1 MQLQLMSLFKAPKT
15 VVLLDVLTVT
25 DVNEGPVCADILL
38 LSGLCVADEASLT
51 GEAVPVNKESAV
63 GSGEVTEIQTRS
75 QYKASCLHA
84 GSTIIRVREGS
95 GNCRGVVL
103 STGFSTGRGEL
114 FRSILFPKPIAF
126 EFERDS
132 YRYLIVL
139 WSIAIAAFL
148 KRVIDGVGTDTPFF
162 STLLHSLD
170 LITIAVFPALP
181 LVLSSG
187 IGFAMQRLQKAG
199 IFCIDSRR
207 VNSCG
212 QISCYC
218 FDKTGTL
225 TKEHLSFVGVDNL
238 EASGSGFPSLDMTPQ
253 VKLVLATCHGLSKHE
268 GTLQG
273 YPLEIAMFNASRF
286 DMECLNEQAKGGF
299 IAEVTSTDDVSKK
312 YGILKRF
319 AFDAAHQRSSTIV
332 EELETKKRFVVV
344 KGSPEAICAI
354 STSTPADLLQNVHTY
369 SADGFYCIGFGMK
382 ELNSSTIPIDK
393 IVRDDVECT
402 VEFQGLAI
410 FKNELKQETK
420 GMLDELQNAKI
431 DVRIITGDNALTA
444 VHVCRELEMSLKPK
458 IAVVDVDASSGNTVF
473 ISADTVKTSATA
485 EWESFSNNTMD
496 RIMTKYDLAITGAAL
511 EKNRID
517 CGDNTIERI
526 IKQTPIFAR
535 VRPQQKTWIVEQL
548 IDMGLIVGMCGD
560 GTNDCGALKAAH
572 VGLALSSAEASIVAP
587 FTSKA
592 KAILDIP
599 VLLREG
605 RCALTTSF
613 QSFKFMCLYP
623 IIQLGMTVVLAHIGT
638 SAGSELILTNNQ
650 YVWDDMA
657 IVLGLSIAMLYT
669 GPTSKLSPEK
679 PPNTLFSPTIVMS
692 IVGQV
697 LIFTAGFASA
707 LAVLHHEGSWFCS
720 IKDAL
725 AYVNDGDLTVPSG
738 CAVFKD
744 YDMEAMEYSY
754 EGSTTWLFVHLSY
767 IVVAIAFNIVKGIVP
782 SPSLH
787 KPHLHSTD
795 DIGTCCEPLVLAGHF
810 GFDQRFFPGDANSI
824 LLPLETTATFH
835 CGIGSRHCL
844 GASCYTVATEIVNSE
859 DYTKFA

>member
-1 MQLQLMSLFKAPKT
+1 
-15 VVLLDVLTVT
+15 
-25 DVNEGPVCADILL
+25 
-38 LSGLCVADEASLT
+38 
-51 GEAVPVNKESAV
+51 
-63 GSGEVTEIQTRS
+63 
-75 QYKASCLHA
+75 
-84 GSTIIRVREGS
+84 
-95 GNCRGVVL
+95 
-103 STGFSTGRGEL
+103 
-114 FRSILFPKPIAF
+114 
-126 EFERDS
+126 
-132 YRYLIVL
+132 
-139 WSIAIAAFL
+139 
-148 KRVIDGVGTDTPFF
+148 
-162 STLLHSLD
+162 
-170 LITIAVFPALP
+170 
-181 LVLSSG
+181 
-187 IGFAMQRLQKAG
+187 
-199 IFCIDSRR
+199 
-207 VNSCG
+207 
-212 QISCYC
+212 
-218 FDKTGTL
+218 
-225 TKEHLSFVGVDNL
+225 
-238 EASGSGFPSLDMTPQ
+238 
-253 VKLVLATCHGLSKHE
+253 
-268 GTLQG
+268 
-273 YPLEIAMFNASRF
+273 MFNASRF

-517 CGDNTIERI
+517 CGDNTIQRI

-560 GTNDCGALKAAH
+560 
-572 VGLALSSAEASIVAP
+572 
-587 FTSKA
+587 
-592 KAILDIP
+592 
-599 VLLREG
+599 
-605 RCALTTSF
+605 
-613 QSFKFMCLYP
+613 
-623 IIQLGMTVVLAHIGT
+623 GT

-767 IVVAIAFNIVKGIVP
+767 IVVAIAFNIVKDSFRLPVYTNRIFTV
-782 SPSLH
+782 L
-787 KPHLHSTD
+787 T
-795 DIGTCCEPLVLAGHF
+795 ILVLAVNLWFLLDTSGLINDSF
-810 GFDQRFFPGDANSI
+810 QVMPIPFSFRWKLLLLFIAELVLATAWELVATR
-824 LLPLETTATFH
+824 LLPKL
-835 CGIGSRHCL
+835 
-844 GASCYTVATEIVNSE
+844 
-859 DYTKFA
+859 

>member
-1 MQLQLMSLFKAPKT
+1 MSNWSTLLMNRFGCTLEVTARFGRFGENRVLIDKPRIPILLFHKLIAPFYIFQVISAIIWFIEEYT
-15 VVLLDVLTVT
+15 VYAIIIVLLSAASITYEIYVEVSNSNPTQVHESELVPGDIV

-458 IAVVDVDASSGNTVF
+458 IAVVDVDASSRNTVF

-511 EKNRID
+511 EKI
-517 CGDNTIERI
+517 GSI
-526 IKQTPIFAR
+526 
-535 VRPQQKTWIVEQL
+535 QKTWIVEQL

-605 RCALTTSF
+605 RF
-613 QSFKFMCLYP
+613 
-623 IIQLGMTVVLAHIGT
+623 
-638 SAGSELILTNNQ
+638 
-650 YVWDDMA
+650 
-657 IVLGLSIAMLYT
+657 
-669 GPTSKLSPEK
+669 
-679 PPNTLFSPTIVMS
+679 
-692 IVGQV
+692 

-767 IVVAIAFNIVKGIVP
+767 IVVAIAFNIVKDSFRLPVYTNRIF
-782 SPSLH
+782 
-787 KPHLHSTD
+787 T
-795 DIGTCCEPLVLAGHF
+795 VLT
-810 GFDQRFFPGDANSI
+810 I
-824 LLPLETTATFH
+824 LYLL
-835 CGIGSRHCL
+835 
-844 GASCYTVATEIVNSE
+844 
-859 DYTKFA
+859 